1 MKQYYF
7 LISVSLIVVLL
18 FSFFVLPD
26 RTSRRGGVDEIF
38 VGVTFSGDSVSDA
51 KLLIDWVKNFTNL
64 LVVQS
69 GPASKNETMLNE
81 ICDYAVNAS
90 LSTIVYFGM
99 FDHDWQPLWLD
110 SAKEKWGSS
119 FLGVY
124 FFDEPAGS
132 LLDSFEEQMKKYQ
145 CDDTPIE
152 DPENY
157 DEMADFFVHS
167 WETMPGLTT
176 VKERAVPLVAYT
188 SDYAL
193 YWFDY
198 LAGYDI
204 VFAQFGWNHSREQDI
219 ALIRGAA
226 KVQDKTWGIIV
237 TWTFNNPPYLEDGE
251 RLYEDLVMAYN
262 NGAKYFVVF
271 NYPTINDYGILNNE
285 HFLALERFWQEIQ
298 VDSDYAPVVA
308 DSVLVLPK
316 NYGWGMRNPNDSI
329 WRPEWGPDAKSPQ
342 IWNISRTLLSRY
354 STNLDIVYDD
364 NRFPLEDKYSEII
377 YWNSTIEN

>member
-1 MKQYYF
+1 VKQYYF
-7 LISVSLIVVLL
+7 LISISLIVVLL

-26 RTSRRGGVDEIF
+26 RTNRRSGVDEIF

-51 KLLIDWVKNFTNL
+51 KLLIDRVKNFTNL

-81 ICDYAVNAS
+81 ICEYAVNAS
-90 LSTIVYFGM
+90 LSTIVYFGK
-99 FDHDWQPLWLD
+99 FDLDWQPLWLD
-110 SAKEKWGSS
+110 SAKEKWGEG

-132 LLDSFEEQMKKYQ
+132 MLDTFWEQWNNSKGE
-145 CDDTPIE
+145 TPVA
-152 DPENY
+152 PPGNN
-157 DEMADFFVHS
+157 DEMAEFFVHS
-167 WETMPGLTT
+167 WQTMPGLLT

-198 LAGYDI
+198 LAGYDV
-204 VFAQFGWNHSREQDI
+204 VFAQFGWNHSRVQDI

-226 KVQDKTWGIIV
+226 KVQDKTWGVIV
-237 TWTFNNPPYLEDGE
+237 TWTFNDPPYLEDGE
-251 RLYEDLVMAYN
+251 RMYEDLVTAYN
-262 NGAKYFVVF
+262 NGAEYFVIF
-271 NYPTINDYGILNNE
+271 NYPKINDYGILDDT
-285 HFLALERFWQEIQ
+285 HFLALERFWQEFQ
-298 VDSDYAPVVA
+298 VDSDYDPVVA
-308 DSVLVLPK
+308 DAVLVLPK
-316 NYGWGMRNPNDSI
+316 NYGWGMRHPEDSI
-329 WRPEWGPDAKSPQ
+329 WREDWGPDEKSTQ